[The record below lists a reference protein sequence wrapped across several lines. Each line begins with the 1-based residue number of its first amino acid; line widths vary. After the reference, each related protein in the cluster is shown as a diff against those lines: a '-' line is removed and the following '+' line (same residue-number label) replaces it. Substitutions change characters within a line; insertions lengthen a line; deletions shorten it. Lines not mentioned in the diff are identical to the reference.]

1 MIKAHP
7 WRVTATV
14 AVVLLLLLS
23 AGLWLYSDR
32 LHSGAF
38 AREESPDP
46 PNVLV
51 VDVSDGTITLRP
63 TRDTETGD
71 LGREGLFGL
80 QWPGGYA
87 RFGAILGLQGDT
99 VVRELFVLG
108 QSPLAGQTARTDSFV
123 FRGDP
128 LSAHGIAYEDVQI
141 PGPLGDFPAWFL
153 PASGPVWAIFVH
165 GKGST
170 REEALRMIPVIH
182 ELELPVLDISY
193 RNDPEYPP
201 AGNSRYAYGESE
213 WQDVAA
219 AIDYAL
225 RQGAQRFV
233 LIGFSMGGGIV
244 MATLERPQYASLVQG
259 VILDAPMLDLARSV
273 DFRAAQSGIPGLVTD
288 VVLQLAR
295 LRFGID
301 WDRVDYLSRVQNL
314 SVPILLFHGD
324 DDPTVPVA
332 TSDSLAELRPD
343 LVTYHRVSGAGHVRS
358 WNVDPD
364 FYADVVR
371 AFIVKVIQE

>member
-7 WRVTATV
+7 WRIVATV
-14 AVVLLLLLS
+14 AVVILALLS

-32 LHSGAF
+32 LHAGAF
-38 AREESPDP
+38 AREEAADP

-51 VDVSDGTITLRP
+51 VDVSDTTITHRP
-63 TRDTETGD
+63 TRDAETGD

-87 RFGAILGLQGDT
+87 RFGAILEVQGDT
-99 VVRELFVLG
+99 VRRELFVIG
-108 QSPLAGQTARTDSFV
+108 QRPTAGQTARTDSFV
-123 FRGDP
+123 FRGNP
-128 LSAHGIAYEDVQI
+128 LSTHEIAYQEVQI

-153 PASGPVWAIFVH
+153 PGSGRVWAIFVH

-170 REEALRMIPVIH
+170 REEALRMIPVVH
-182 ELELPVLDISY
+182 ELDLPILNITY

-219 AIDYAL
+219 AIDYAQ

-244 MATLERPQYASLVQG
+244 FWPLSNDPNT
-259 VILDAPMLDLARSV
+259 
-273 DFRAAQSGIPGLVTD
+273 RAWFK
-288 VVLQLAR
+288 R
-295 LRFGID
+295 RF
-301 WDRVDYLSRVQNL
+301 LTHQC
-314 SVPILLFHGD
+314 
-324 DDPTVPVA
+324 
-332 TSDSLAELRPD
+332 
-343 LVTYHRVSGAGHVRS
+343 
-358 WNVDPD
+358 
-364 FYADVVR
+364 
-371 AFIVKVIQE
+371 